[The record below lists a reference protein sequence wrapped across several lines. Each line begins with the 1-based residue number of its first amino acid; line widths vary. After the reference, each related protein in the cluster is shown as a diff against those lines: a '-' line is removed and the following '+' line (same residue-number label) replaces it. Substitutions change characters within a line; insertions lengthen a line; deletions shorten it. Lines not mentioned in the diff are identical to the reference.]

1 MTAARVAYYVLVV
14 QLSLL
19 LFVVACYWGGHDHG
33 WTRVFDFTAAVVAWF
48 GGTGALG
55 TLRRDKP

>member
-1 MTAARVAYYVLVV
+1 VTAARVAYYVLVV

-19 LFVVACYWGGHDHG
+19 LFA
-33 WTRVFDFTAAVVAWF
+33 AAVVAWF
-48 GGTGALG
+48 VGTGALG

>member
-1 MTAARVAYYVLVV
+1 V

-19 LFVVACYWGGHDHG
+19 LLFVAACYWGGHDHG
-33 WTRVFDFTAAVVAWF
+33 WVRVFDFTAAVVAWF

-55 TLRRDKP
+55 MLRRNKP